1 MSPFSNERFDEISG
15 QIGYR
20 FSDEKLLV
28 RALTHPSTQKHKGDY
43 QRLEFLG
50 DRVLGL
56 VIAEHLFRTMPHKG
70 EGELTAFLS
79 SLVRFES
86 CAIAGDS
93 IGLSDLVIVGA
104 GERAK
109 GVNLNR
115 TILGDVMEALIAA
128 IYLDGGME
136 QAQGFILRTWKDL
149 LQHPEKAPKDAKTFL
164 QEWALGRSLPIPA
177 YSIIKREGPE
187 HEPVFVVSVE
197 VKGHAPAEGTARSK
211 RAAEQEAADLFLK
224 REGIRT

>member
-1 MSPFSNERFDEISG
+1 MSPFSNERFEEISG

-56 VIAEHLFRTMPHKG
+56 VIAEHLFRNMPQKG

-86 CAIAGDS
+86 CAIAGDA

-164 QEWALGRSLPIPA
+164 QEWALARALPIPQ
-177 YSIIKREGPE
+177 YRIMRREGPE
-187 HEPVFVVSVE
+187 HAPSFAVE
-197 VKGHAPAEGTARSK
+197 VVIRDTLPIEGSGPSK
-211 RAAEQEAADLFLK
+211 RLAEQAAAENFLK
-224 REGIRT
+224 RENIRL